1 MLACLPGTRVNILS
15 LIHDW
20 LRSRDNCCIF
30 CLKGVAGSGKTA
42 ISNAV
47 AQALNADGLLSSC
60 FFFDRANASRNTPRL
75 LFSTIARDIAGL
87 YPAIAADIAA
97 SLEKEPALASAHLSR
112 QFEAFIAGPLRR
124 HQIDRPI
131 VLVIDALD
139 EAVPDEADADLLT
152 ILRDEV
158 AQLPTNIRIFITT
171 RPTRVIQQALS
182 DEEHITS
189 HTLAIDSVE
198 TQHDIAAYIDFMVRS
213 KAIRSQ
219 MGTPWP
225 DQALIDDLKIRAG
238 GHFIWI
244 ATVFAYLRSA
254 HHPRRKLHMLLSSS
268 SAHGQ
273 VVEHMRKIDYLYA
286 SILEACGDW
295 NDPDFRKGYALFMG
309 SIMAVKR
316 PLSLAALRA
325 LHGGSQE
332 LALES
337 LPQRFGSLLVGLQRE
352 DEPIHTL
359 HLSFREFITVRAAE
373 RANTQKFFLS
383 EKEHSQKLAELCL
396 QTMVREMTGAPITGG
411 GYLTE
416 FVIDMPSIP
425 KLADISEQLL
435 YGCESWSD
443 HVCDIEGPTIAV
455 ANILQEFLP
464 HHHTTSIEIVASK
477 STFVGS
483 LSVWHWIKASPSP

>member
-1 MLACLPGTRVNILS
+1 
-15 LIHDW
+15 
-20 LRSRDNCCIF
+20 
-30 CLKGVAGSGKTA
+30 
-42 ISNAV
+42 
-47 AQALNADGLLSSC
+47 
-60 FFFDRANASRNTPRL
+60 
-75 LFSTIARDIAGL
+75 
-87 YPAIAADIAA
+87 
-97 SLEKEPALASAHLSR
+97 
-112 QFEAFIAGPLRR
+112 
-124 HQIDRPI
+124 
-131 VLVIDALD
+131 
-139 EAVPDEADADLLT
+139 
-152 ILRDEV
+152 
-158 AQLPTNIRIFITT
+158 
-171 RPTRVIQQALS
+171 
-182 DEEHITS
+182 
-189 HTLAIDSVE
+189 
-198 TQHDIAAYIDFMVRS
+198 
-213 KAIRSQ
+213 
-219 MGTPWP
+219 
-225 DQALIDDLKIRAG
+225 
-238 GHFIWI
+238 
-244 ATVFAYLRSA
+244 
-254 HHPRRKLHMLLSSS
+254 MLLSSS

-273 VVEHMRKIDYLYA
+273 VVEHTRKIDDLYA
-286 SILEACGDW
+286 SILEVCGDW

-316 PLSLAALRA
+316 PLSLTAHRA

-373 RANTQKFFLS
+373 RTDTQKFFLS

-396 QTMVREMTGAPITGG
+396 RTMVREMTGVPITGG

-416 FVIDMPSIP
+416 FSIDMPSIP

-443 HVCDIEGPTIAV
+443 HVCDIERPTIAV